1 MSHNMDVISFN
12 SLWSGL
18 KMGVSTGI
26 YHLLGSRVICWLFLH
41 ALLLILECLPSS
53 VRPFPL
59 LFTVQEKLGRNYC
72 KKFCSSTALLLH
84 SYRRADRWGESIGTL
99 VWLLNASI
107 NYTDDGMVF
116 MKIFKEII
124 PSVLNV
130 RYRKINKRKP
140 YTNA

>member
-1 MSHNMDVISFN
+1 
-12 SLWSGL
+12 
-18 KMGVSTGI
+18 
-26 YHLLGSRVICWLFLH
+26 
-41 ALLLILECLPSS
+41 
-53 VRPFPL
+53 
-59 LFTVQEKLGRNYC
+59 
-72 KKFCSSTALLLH
+72 
-84 SYRRADRWGESIGTL
+84 
-99 VWLLNASI
+99 LLNASI